1 MSSKTAITRLPTHEV
16 KNQPEFMEDFNA
28 FETDLALKEAVN
40 LYAPEW
46 VSRKLTGLGEKAGS
60 QEYAEHGFLANENP
74 PKLKTFDRYG
84 RRIDEVEFHPSYHEL
99 MRLALDNGWHAVA
112 WEKQGEGGHVA
123 SQAGLY
129 LLTQPEQGFTCP
141 YGMTHAV
148 IPALRQ
154 QPDVAEEWEPRILA
168 HSYDPRCVPPTEKT
182 GVTFGMAM
190 TEKQGGSDVRANTT
204 RAVALGAGG
213 PGAEYVLTGHKWFC
227 SAPMSDAF
235 LTLAQTEAG
244 LSCFLVPRWRP
255 DGTRNNFF
263 IQRLKD
269 KLGNRSNASSEIEYA
284 DTWARMVGE
293 EGRGVKTIIEMVSH
307 SRMDAAT
314 APPGMM
320 RYALV
325 QVLHHTRQR
334 KVFGELLINQ
344 PLMRNVLAEL
354 ALEVEAST
362 AMVMRLAA
370 SADRKGTDRQE
381 ALFNRAAIPVVKY
394 WTNKRAAAFFAEAME
409 CLGGIGYVEEN
420 VLPRLYREAPVNSIW
435 EGSGN
440 VLCLDVLRAAQR
452 DPESI
457 EAFIAEL
464 ELAKGLDQQLDAA
477 IVALKNE
484 FADTDQLELRARRIT
499 ERMAIC
505 LQGSLLARHAPAAV
519 SEAFIGTRVA
529 EATGHTFGTLLP
541 KYQIDELLE
550 RAWPV

>member
-1 MSSKTAITRLPTHEV
+1 MSYKNPITTLPTHEV
-16 KNQPEFMEDFNA
+16 NNQPSFMEDFNA
-28 FETDLALKEAVN
+28 FETDLALQEAVK

-46 VSRKLTGLGEKAGS
+46 ASKKLSELGEKVGS
-60 QEYAEHGFLANENP
+60 QEYAEHGFLANENL
-74 PKLKTFDRYG
+74 PKLRTFDRYG
-84 RRIDEVEFHPSYHEL
+84 RRVDEVEFHPSYHAL
-99 MRLALDNGWHAVA
+99 MSLAIDNGWHSIA
-112 WEKQGEGGHVA
+112 WEKTGEGGHVA

-141 YGMTHAV
+141 FGMTHAV
-148 IPALRQ
+148 IPALRK
-154 QPDVAEEWEPRILA
+154 QPDVAAEWEPRILA
-168 HSYDPRCVPPTEKT
+168 HSYDPRCIPPTEKT

-204 RAVALGAGG
+204 RAVPVGKGG
-213 PGAEYVLTGHKWFC
+213 PGEEYLLTGHKWFC

-235 LTLAQTEAG
+235 LTLAQSAGG

-269 KLGNRSNASSEIEYA
+269 KLGNKSNASSEIEYS

-293 EGRGVKTIIEMVSH
+293 EGHGVKTIIEMVSH

-362 AMVMRLAA
+362 AMIMRLAA
-370 SADRKGTDRQE
+370 SADRKGLDPQE
-381 ALFNRAAIPVVKY
+381 ALFNRAVIPVVKY
-394 WTNKRAAAFFAEAME
+394 WTNKRSAAFFAEAME
-409 CLGGIGYVEEN
+409 CMGGIGYVEEN

-452 DPESI
+452 NPESI
-457 EAFIAEL
+457 QAFMNEVS
-464 ELAKGLDQQLDAA
+464 LAKGAHQELDAA
-477 IVALKNE
+477 IERLQAEL
-484 FADTDQLELRARRIT
+484 ADPNDLELRARRIT
-499 ERMAIC
+499 EQMAIC

-519 SEAFIGTRVA
+519 SDAFIGTRVA
-529 EATGHTFGTLLP
+529 GATGHTFGTLLP
-541 KYQIDELLE
+541 KFQIDAILD
-550 RAWPV
+550 RAWPA